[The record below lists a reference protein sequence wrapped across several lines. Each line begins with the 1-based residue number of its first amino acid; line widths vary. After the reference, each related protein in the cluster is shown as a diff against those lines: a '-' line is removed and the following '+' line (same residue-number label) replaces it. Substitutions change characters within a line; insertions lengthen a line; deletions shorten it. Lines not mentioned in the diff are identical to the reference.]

1 MQIEWSEGEGLK
13 LAGVGTEAEK
23 EVGEGG
29 GAGVDS
35 RRRCERGR
43 EVGVGSGAGRTVAE
57 RGEPCRVF
65 ELWASS
71 FMPQQ

>member
-1 MQIEWSEGEGLK
+1 MQIEWREGEVLK
-13 LAGVGTEAEK
+13 LAGVSMEGAEGA
-23 EVGEGG
+23 GEGV
-29 GAGVDS
+29 GAGVGS

-71 FMPQQ
+71 FMPQL

>member
-1 MQIEWSEGEGLK
+1 MQIEWSEGEVLK

-23 EVGEGG
+23 EVGEGV

-35 RRRCERGR
+35 RRRSERGH
-43 EVGVGSGAGRTVAE
+43 EVGIGSGAGRTGAE

-65 ELWASS
+65 ELWASR
-71 FMPQQ
+71 FMPQL